1 MVARVRLAR
10 AALAAPEPSQAD
22 DPLARHLAR
31 FREHLA
37 SERRASRHTVLA
49 YASDLEQLA
58 RFTREKLGGPARIDD
73 IDKLLLRS
81 FLAELSRSVTPVTL
95 SRKLASVRA
104 FFGWLE
110 RETLVRKNPAALLAS
125 PKLRRKLPR
134 FLSAEAAGEVMSAP
148 GATQLSAPER
158 ARDSALLEVLYGS
171 GLRVS
176 ELVGLDLDHVSFE
189 REELRVLGKGMK
201 ERLVPLGSLA
211 KAAILGYLEQRPA
224 LRHERTGA
232 QDPRALFL
240 GRRGTRLGVRRV
252 QTLVQR
258 YGGLGTGRAD
268 LHPHALRHSCATH
281 LLEGGADLRAIQEL
295 LGHSSLAT
303 TQRYTHVS
311 LDQLM
316 AVYDRAHP
324 LARAA
329 GRRSAAGAERPKRGE
344 RPAPPKETKP

>member
-1 MVARVRLAR
+1 MKAESHPAPDALERLI
-10 AALAAPEPSQAD
+10 Q
-22 DPLARHLAR
+22 R

-37 SERRASRHTVLA
+37 SERRASPHTVAAYVRDVSALA
-49 YASDLEQLA
+49 AFVRERRGRAAS
-58 RFTREKLGGPARIDD
+58 IDD

-81 FLAELSRSVTPVTL
+81 FLGELSRTVSPPTIG
-95 SRKLASVRA
+95 RKLASVRT

-110 RETLVRKNPAALLAS
+110 RESVVRKNPAAALAS
-125 PKLRRKLPR
+125 PKLRRKLPL
-134 FLSAEAAGEVMSAP
+134 FLSADAAGEVMRVPLDAAVSQA
-148 GATQLSAPER
+148 ER
-158 ARDSALLEVLYGS
+158 VRDAAMLEVLYGS

-176 ELVGLDLDHVSFE
+176 ELVGLDLDHVAFE
-189 REELRVLGKGMK
+189 RDELRVLGKGKK
-201 ERLVPLGSLA
+201 ERLVPLGG
-211 KAAILGYLEQRPA
+211 KAREAILAYLGSRPE
-224 LRHERTGA
+224 LRNERTGA

-252 QTLVQR
+252 QTLVHR
-258 YGGLGTGRAD
+258 YGALGAGRSD

-316 AVYDRAHP
+316 RVYDRAHP
-324 LARAA
+324 LARRANA
-329 GRRSAAGAERPKRGE
+329 RREPSS
-344 RPAPPKETKP
+344 PPRSSHR